1 MANASAPLRLIALG
15 GSENAAACIGRALG
29 VVPVP
34 SHETWFACGEGKVVI
49 GDNVR
54 GCRVFLVASLVLPGG
69 ERSIYDR
76 LMMTLNG
83 VEALALSDAAEVT
96 VVMPYFPGARQ
107 DKRKGRTRE
116 GITAGLVARMLEVAG
131 ADRVLTVEIHN
142 EAIAGM
148 FNPRKCTLE
157 NIYLHNHFGP
167 WLREQGLCGDTVV
180 SPDVGGLERARRYA
194 ETLGLAIAT
203 LSKERDYT
211 HPNRVVRSTLLG
223 TVQGR
228 DVLMVD
234 DIVDTAGSVRSA
246 VSELKAQGARNI
258 TVACVL
264 PLLSG
269 PAWARLRILR
279 EQAEDEGW
287 RFTVVGTSAV
297 KHSEAPSWYRSY
309 SLEPLLAQVIRSIH
323 SRGSVTRV
331 QDGSQVPDEMDG
343 E

>member
-1 MANASAPLRLIALG
+1 MPHASAPLRLIALG
-15 GSENAAACIGRALG
+15 GSKTAADTIGEALG

-34 SHETWFACGEGKVVI
+34 SHETWFACGEGKVVVD
-49 GDNVR
+49 DNVR
-54 GCRVFLVASLVLPGG
+54 GCRVFLLANSVVPKG

-76 LMMTLNG
+76 LMMTLNA
-83 VEALALSDAAEVT
+83 VEALALSDAFEVT
-96 VVMPYFPGARQ
+96 VVMPYYPGARQ

-148 FNPRKCTLE
+148 FDPRKCTLE
-157 NIYLHNHFGP
+157 NIYLHRHFGP
-167 WLREQGLCGDTVV
+167 WLRAQGLCGDTVV

-194 ETLGLAIAT
+194 ETLDLAIAT

-211 HPNRVVRSTLLG
+211 HPNRVLRSTLLG
-223 TVQGR
+223 TVQDR

-234 DIVDTAGSVRSA
+234 DIVDTAGSVCAA
-246 VSELKAQGARNI
+246 VRELKAQGARDI
-258 TVACVL
+258 TVACVHA
-264 PLLSG
+264 LLSG
-269 PAWARLRILR
+269 PAWSRLHALR
-279 EQAEDEGW
+279 AQAEQEGW

-297 KHSEAPSWYRSY
+297 THPEAPSWYRSY
-309 SLEPLLAQVIRSIH
+309 PLEPLMARVIRSIH

-331 QDGSQVPDEMDG
+331 QDASQSSEEDE

>member
-1 MANASAPLRLIALG
+1 MPDASAPLRLIALG
-15 GSENAAACIGRALG
+15 GSEAAAQSIGKVLG

-34 SHETWFACGEGKVVI
+34 SHETWFACGEGKVVVD
-49 GDNVR
+49 DNVR
-54 GCRVFLVASLVLPGG
+54 GCRVFLLANPVMPKG

-76 LMMTLNG
+76 LMMTLNA
-83 VEALALSDAAEVT
+83 VEALALSDAYEVT

-148 FNPRKCTLE
+148 FNPRECTLE
-157 NIYLHNHFGP
+157 NIYLHKHFGP
-167 WLREQGLCGDTVV
+167 WLRAQGLCGDTVV

-211 HPNRVVRSTLLG
+211 HPNEVLRSTLLG
-223 TVQGR
+223 TVEDR

-234 DIVDTAGSVRSA
+234 DIVDTAGSVCAA
-246 VSELKAQGARNI
+246 VRELKAQGARNI
-258 TVACVL
+258 TVACAHA
-264 PLLSG
+264 LLSG
-269 PAWARLRILR
+269 PAWSRLQALR
-279 EQAEDEGW
+279 EQAEQEGW
-287 RFTVVGTSAV
+287 RFTVAGTSAV
-297 KHSEAPSWYRSY
+297 THPEAPDWYCSY
-309 SLEPLLAQVIRSIH
+309 PLEPLMARVIRSIH

-331 QDGSQVPDEMDG
+331 QDASQVSEEDG
-343 E
+343 A